1 MVKTTFLFTIIYCM
15 IYIRNHLYYKKQI
28 GEIYNSLEIINI
40 KIENINKFINRRKV
54 SFEIKTS

>member
-1 MVKTTFLFTIIYCM
+1 M